1 MVRSTAASWIETHL
15 QGNIK
20 TSLCVCVCVC
30 VCVWYGGGGGGGV
43 CVCVQKLTLVKFIFL
58 ALLGFYKRKE
68 PVWVEV
74 YQKNVKK

>member
-30 VCVWYGGGGGGGV
+30 VWYGGGGGGGGGV
-43 CVCVQKLTLVKFIFL
+43 CV
-58 ALLGFYKRKE
+58 YR
-68 PVWVEV
+68 
-74 YQKNVKK
+74 N

>member
-30 VCVWYGGGGGGGV
+30 VWYGGGGGGGGGV
-43 CVCVQKLTLVKFIFL
+43 CVCTETNFGEIHLFGASWFL
-58 ALLGFYKRKE
+58 
-68 PVWVEV
+68 
-74 YQKNVKK
+74 

>member
-30 VCVWYGGGGGGGV
+30 GVVVVVVVV

>member
-30 VCVWYGGGGGGGV
+30 VCVWYGGGGGGGGGV
-43 CVCVQKLTLVKFIFL
+43 CVCTETNFGEIHLFGASWFL
-58 ALLGFYKRKE
+58 
-68 PVWVEV
+68 
-74 YQKNVKK
+74 